1 MSQLLDGK
9 VAVITGGGRGIGEAS
24 ARRLAEH
31 GAKVILADMDLP
43 SAQAVAD
50 DLCAKGCEA
59 KALEFNVAE
68 FEKIP
73 EKVAQARALFGR
85 IDILV
90 NVAGIAGST
99 PIEEITL
106 ESWDRMMDID
116 LKSMFFV
123 TQAVF
128 AIMKEQGYGK
138 LVHMSSL
145 AALRGGRSS
154 DASYACAKAGILNLS
169 KCFALRG
176 APYHITSNAVCPG
189 NILTPMGKTL
199 SWSKV
204 DPKTYIPLGRYGT
217 AEDIANAVLFY
228 ASDLSDYV
236 TGDSMNVN
244 GGLYM
249 YSSFIYFTKN
259 RWTATSLWDIIA
271 FVLRRPASHAP
282 FLPAFAW
289 TAVPERCPGA
299 AAQAATQV

>member
-1 MSQLLDGK
+1 MKDK
-9 VAVITGGGRGIGEAS
+9 VALVTGGGRGIGEAS
-24 ARRLAEH
+24 ARRMAQF
-31 GAKVILADMDLP
+31 GAKVILADLDLA
-43 SAQAVAD
+43 SATAVAD
-50 DLCAKGCEA
+50 SLKAEGKEA
-59 KALEFNVAE
+59 APLQFNVAD
-68 FEKIP
+68 FDHIK
-73 EKVAQARALFGR
+73 EKVAEARAIFGR
-85 IDILV
+85 IDVLV

-99 PIEEITL
+99 PITEITQ

-128 AIMKEQGYGK
+128 EVMQEQGYGK

-169 KCFALRG
+169 KCFALAG

-199 SWSKV
+199 SWSHK
-204 DPKTYIPLGRYGT
+204 DPKTYIPAGRYGT
-217 AEDIANAVLFY
+217 AEDVANAVLFY

-236 TGDSMNVN
+236 TGDFTNVN

-249 YSSFIYFTKN
+249 
-259 RWTATSLWDIIA
+259 
-271 FVLRRPASHAP
+271 
-282 FLPAFAW
+282 
-289 TAVPERCPGA
+289 
-299 AAQAATQV
+299 

>member
-1 MSQLLDGK
+1 MSKLLDGK
-9 VAVITGGGRGIGEAS
+9 VALITGGGRGIGEAS
-24 ARRLAEH
+24 AWRLAEY
-31 GAKVILADMDLP
+31 GAKVILADMDLA
-43 SAQAVAD
+43 SAQTAAKNIA
-50 DLCAKGCEA
+50 AKGSEA
-59 KALEFNVAE
+59 QALEFNVAE
-68 FEKIP
+68 FASIP
-73 EKVAQARALFGR
+73 EKVDAAKALFGR

-90 NVAGIAGST
+90 NVAGITGST

-128 AIMKEQGYGK
+128 VIMKEQGYGK

-204 DPKTYIPLGRYGT
+204 DPKTYIPIGRYGT
-217 AEDIANAVLFY
+217 AEDVANAVLFY
-228 ASDLSDYV
+228 ASDLSAYV
-236 TGDSMNVN
+236 TGDYMNVN

-249 YSSFIYFTKN
+249 
-259 RWTATSLWDIIA
+259 
-271 FVLRRPASHAP
+271 
-282 FLPAFAW
+282 
-289 TAVPERCPGA
+289 
-299 AAQAATQV
+299 

>member
-154 DASYACAKAGILNLS
+154 DASYAAAKAGILNLS

-249 YSSFIYFTKN
+249 
-259 RWTATSLWDIIA
+259 
-271 FVLRRPASHAP
+271 
-282 FLPAFAW
+282 
-289 TAVPERCPGA
+289 
-299 AAQAATQV
+299 

>member
-1 MSQLLDGK
+1 MLQEMLKDK
-9 VAVITGGGRGIGEAS
+9 VALVTGGGRGIGEAS
-24 ARRLAEH
+24 ARRLAEY
-31 GAKVILADMDLP
+31 GAKVILADLDMTTA
-43 SAQAVAD
+43 SAAAQAMRD
-50 DLCAKGCEA
+50 EGMEA
-59 KALEFNVAE
+59 TALEFNVAE
-68 FEKIP
+68 FDTIRQ
-73 EKVAQARALFGR
+73 KVDAAREIYGR

-90 NVAGIAGST
+90 NVAGITGST
-99 PIEEITL
+99 PIEEITTA
-106 ESWDRMMDID
+106 SWDRMMDID

-128 AIMKEQGYGK
+128 EVMKAQHYGK

-169 KCFALRG
+169 KCFALKG
-176 APYHITSNAVCPG
+176 AEYHITSNAVCPG

-204 DPKTYIPLGRYGT
+204 DPKTDIPAGRDGT

-236 TGDSMNVN
+236 TGDYMNVN

-249 YSSFIYFTKN
+249 
-259 RWTATSLWDIIA
+259 
-271 FVLRRPASHAP
+271 
-282 FLPAFAW
+282 
-289 TAVPERCPGA
+289 
-299 AAQAATQV
+299 

>member
-1 MSQLLDGK
+1 MNQLLDGK
-9 VAVITGGGRGIGEAS
+9 IAMITGGGRGIGEAS
-24 ARRLAEH
+24 ARRLVEY
-31 GAKVILADMDLP
+31 GAKVILADLDLE
-43 SAQAVAD
+43 SAQSVAD
-50 DLCAKGCEA
+50 DINVHGGAA
-59 KALEFNVAE
+59 KALEFNVAG
-68 FEKIP
+68 FEKISAN
-73 EKVAQARALFGR
+73 VAAAKELFGR

-90 NVAGIAGST
+90 NVAGITGST

-106 ESWDRMMDID
+106 KSWDRMMDIN

-123 TQAVF
+123 TQEVF
-128 AIMKEQGYGK
+128 SIMKEQGYGK
-138 LVHMSSL
+138 LVHISSL

-154 DASYACAKAGILNLS
+154 DASYACSKAGILNLS
-169 KCFALRG
+169 KCFALHG

-204 DPKTYIPLGRYGT
+204 DPKTYIPLGRYGS

-249 YSSFIYFTKN
+249 
-259 RWTATSLWDIIA
+259 
-271 FVLRRPASHAP
+271 
-282 FLPAFAW
+282 
-289 TAVPERCPGA
+289 
-299 AAQAATQV
+299 

>member
-169 KCFALRG
+169 KLRTAGRAL
-176 APYHITSNAVCPG
+176 PYHLQRCLPRQYPHPHGQDPLLVQGGSQDLYPPG
-189 NILTPMGKTL
+189 PVWHCGG
-199 SWSKV
+199 
-204 DPKTYIPLGRYGT
+204 YRQCR
-217 AEDIANAVLFY
+217 AVL
-228 ASDLSDYV
+228 
-236 TGDSMNVN
+236 
-244 GGLYM
+244 
-249 YSSFIYFTKN
+249 
-259 RWTATSLWDIIA
+259 R
-271 FVLRRPASHAP
+271 
-282 FLPAFAW
+282 
-289 TAVPERCPGA
+289 
-299 AAQAATQV
+299 Q

>member
-154 DASYACAKAGILNLS
+154 DASYAKAGILNLS

-189 NILTPMGKTL
+189 NILTPLGKTL

-249 YSSFIYFTKN
+249 
-259 RWTATSLWDIIA
+259 
-271 FVLRRPASHAP
+271 
-282 FLPAFAW
+282 
-289 TAVPERCPGA
+289 
-299 AAQAATQV
+299 

>member
-1 MSQLLDGK
+1 MALLTDR
-9 VAVITGGGRGIGEAS
+9 VALITGGGRGIGEAS
-24 ARRLAEH
+24 ARKLADN
-31 GAKVILADMDLP
+31 GARVILADVNLN
-43 SAQAVAD
+43 AARTAAD
-50 DLCAKGCEA
+50 EIKAEGGHA
-59 KALEFNVAE
+59 AALEFNVAE
-68 FEKIP
+68 FDRIQAKIV
-73 EKVAQARALFGR
+73 EAKSLFGR

-90 NVAGIAGST
+90 NVAGIAGSA
-99 PIEEITL
+99 PIEEITH

-128 AIMKEQGYGK
+128 AVMKEQSYGK

-154 DASYACAKAGILNLS
+154 DASYAAAKAGILNLS
-169 KCFALRG
+169 KCFALHG

-199 SWSKV
+199 AWSHV

-217 AEDIANAVLFY
+217 AEDVANAVLFY
-228 ASDLSDYV
+228 ASGLSDYV

-249 YSSFIYFTKN
+249 
-259 RWTATSLWDIIA
+259 
-271 FVLRRPASHAP
+271 
-282 FLPAFAW
+282 
-289 TAVPERCPGA
+289 
-299 AAQAATQV
+299 